1 MASIAQAVWLAARN
15 LSAALALLALRVN
28 PSFAQIVAF
37 GASNTAGYG
46 VGSGEAWPA
55 RLAALLHANGYNVSV
70 ANAGVSGDTTSGML
84 SRIDSA
90 VPRGTKLVLLAIT
103 NYNDS
108 RRGIDPSHHTTNAA
122 SIVGHIRALGAKVI
136 MVRFS
141 EVPGSSYRQPD
152 GVHLTARGHAMLAQ
166 RLLPQVV
173 AALGR
178 TR

>member
-1 MASIAQAVWLAARN
+1 MVSIAQTVWHVTRN
-15 LSAALALLALRVN
+15 VSAALMLLASGVH

-37 GASNTAGYG
+37 GASNTAGFG
-46 VGSGEAWPA
+46 VGSGAAWPA
-55 RLAALLHANGYNVSV
+55 RLEELLHAKGYNVSV
-70 ANAGVSGDTTSGML
+70 ANAGISGDTTTGML
-84 SRIDSA
+84 GRVDSA

-108 RRGIDPSHHTTNAA
+108 HRGVDPSRHTANSA

-141 EVPGSSYRQPD
+141 EVPGRNYRQRD
-152 GVHLTARGHAMLAQ
+152 GRHLTAEGHVLLAE
-166 RLLPQVV
+166 RLLPHVV

-178 TR
+178 AR